1 MTQCGLWKLDCSVVK
16 IVSISSSY
24 IYTDIINTLMK
35 MSNFCNCS
43 FQHNY
48 LLMGIQMQ
56 STFKNVNMLQA
67 FWDSPGKSS
76 KPCICASN
84 YCNYKHSFI
93 QSKKIIS
100 FMVSVNT
107 DLTYI
112 NIPDVQLP
120 MKWDS
125 GSLFSQLSTSMTL
138 FDRGIICEMWGLLT

>member
-1 MTQCGLWKLDCSVVK
+1 MIISELWCYLVLKGEWCFHFQTLKTFLLRHGTCRFHKRMTQCGLRKLDCSVVK

-48 LLMGIQMQ
+48 LLMWIQMQ

-84 YCNYKHSFI
+84 YCTI
-93 QSKKIIS
+93 
-100 FMVSVNT
+100 NT
-107 DLTYI
+107 ALY
-112 NIPDVQLP
+112 NLR
-120 MKWDS
+120 K
-125 GSLFSQLSTSMTL
+125 
-138 FDRGIICEMWGLLT
+138 